1 MARKIMLG
9 NEAFA
14 RGAWEA
20 GVRVASSYPGTPSTE
35 VTETLSKCGDEIH
48 VEWAPNEKVGVE
60 VAFGASVGGAR
71 ALSCMKHVGLNVAAD
86 PFFTAAYNGVNGGF
100 VVLVAD
106 DNGCH
111 SSQNEQDSRYH
122 GRAAGV
128 PVLEPADPQEC
139 KDFMKLAYDMSEKYD
154 TLILMKSNTRIS
166 HSRGIVE
173 EEDRIEREVI
183 PYEKNFQKYV
193 SMPAMARRLHVE
205 QEKRLNRIAEDASQ
219 LMAGGQPL
227 NRVEM
232 NDPEIGIVTSG
243 ICYQYVKEALPE
255 ASVFK
260 MGLINPM
267 PLKDIAD
274 FASKV
279 KKLYVIEEGNPFF
292 EEQIRAAGIAV
303 HGGKELFTI
312 QGEYSVNMIRKAM
325 GRPVPETAL
334 KDEVAPAPGRP
345 PLLCAG
351 CPHKG
356 LFYVLSKLKTTVMG
370 DIGCYTLA
378 ALAPTNAIDTCLC
391 MGGSIGM
398 EHGFEKAT
406 GDSKNLVAVLGDST
420 FLHSGITGLLNMVY
434 NEAKGTVI
442 ILDNRITGMTGH
454 QQNPGSGRNAKG
466 EIAPAVNFEELVKAL
481 GVKNVTVIDPFE
493 VKDLEAVIKRETD
506 RDELS
511 VIITRRPCVMI
522 TKQEGTPN
530 VITDNC
536 KNCRQCMKV
545 GCPAI
550 EMKDGRPYI
559 VTTSCVGCGLCTRVC
574 PFDAIKSLKEGR

>member
-173 EEDRIEREVI
+173 EEDRIERKVI

-325 GRPVPETAL
+325 GKPIPETAL
-334 KDEVAPAPGRP
+334 KEEVAPAPGRP

-454 QQNPGSGRNAKG
+454 QQNPGSGKNAKG
-466 EIAPAVNFEELVKAL
+466 EMAPAVNFEELVKAL